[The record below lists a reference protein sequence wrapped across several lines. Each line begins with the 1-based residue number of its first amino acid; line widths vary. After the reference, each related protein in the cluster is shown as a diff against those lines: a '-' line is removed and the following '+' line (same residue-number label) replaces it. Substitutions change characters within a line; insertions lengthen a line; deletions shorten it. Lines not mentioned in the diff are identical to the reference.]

1 MCQRYYQASWG
12 TDSGKLTTAQGLHWI
27 AYNTSIIVGA
37 IMFPV
42 KMRATP
48 TMIIYGSSSGT
59 ANKIE
64 NVTNTLVSGTWAFAG
79 HSRTK
84 ATQANGSGSTGG
96 SIYQFEFDANA
107 EL

>member
-1 MCQRYYQASWG
+1 M
-12 TDSGKLTTAQGLHWI
+12 LTTAQGLHWI

-64 NVTNTLVSGTWAFAG
+64 NVTNTLVSGTWALYWS
-79 HSRTK
+79 SRTK
-84 ATQANGSGSTGG
+84 ATQANGTGSTGG
-96 SIYQFEFDANA
+96 SMYQF
-107 EL
+107 